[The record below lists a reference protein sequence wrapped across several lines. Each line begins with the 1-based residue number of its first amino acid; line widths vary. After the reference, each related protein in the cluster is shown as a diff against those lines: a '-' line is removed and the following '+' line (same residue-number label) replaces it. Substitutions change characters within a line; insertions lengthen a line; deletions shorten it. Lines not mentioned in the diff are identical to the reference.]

1 MAFLVKYIAFVV
13 AFLSVAKLGE
23 GIELQLVDPT
33 DAESIQAFAD
43 LGTWKKHINDF
54 MHIYFAT

>member
-1 MAFLVKYIAFVV
+1 MAFLVKYIAFVF

-43 LGTWKKHINDF
+43 LGT
-54 MHIYFAT
+54 